1 MSERINQKP
10 AKFFSKISLQN
21 SIIISS
27 TISVMIPFA
36 FAAVFLYNKLSNDL
50 VNQSKEKSA
59 LIANDLATLV
69 DNTLSSEL
77 KIISAI
83 AADKHIVNELYSG
96 EYAEL
101 EENLSSMFKE
111 MGHDYIS
118 FFITDKNGII
128 KVDLPEGV
136 RIGLNLSDRKY
147 FIAAK
152 QGTANVSDPIFIRG
166 PSSSKWTGIPMLITA
181 APIKRNNEFIGMI
194 AITHELSA
202 ISSKMN
208 NIKLGKTGYP
218 FIINDE
224 GMAIIHPNQELVM
237 SVNINSEPGMKH
249 IAKWLKEKKPLAG
262 NYTFR
267 ETEKIAGFAPLKTKN
282 WFIIFTQNRDEIMK
296 PVNEMLMDIMFIAFI
311 FAGIAVISI
320 VFFSKRI
327 SSPVEKF
334 VSILRQFIIHTN
346 EFVLGIG
353 SDKKIIFANPSA
365 ADFCGKTIGELIG
378 TDPAFAGVTNTTEE
392 EIWQKLDSG
401 ALWTGKISQK
411 KNEHEDTIFEIT
423 IIPVKDNKGIVFGYL
438 EFGRDITN
446 DIIQEKRIN
455 QAQKIEAI
463 GTLAGGIAHDFN
475 NILTGIYGFI
485 DLTLLTL
492 DKPDEAK
499 IYLQELEKAAK
510 RAGDLVSQILT
521 FSRHTKPE
529 LRTVI
534 PKTIAEEVIKL
545 IRATTPAEISIE
557 TKLES
562 ETAIMADPIQIHQVM
577 VNLCTNA
584 IHAIGNSHGIIK
596 IEIDDI
602 IIDRL
607 FAENHPGCNP
617 GKHIIISISDSGC
630 GIPPEILDHIFDPF
644 FTTKTNGKG
653 TGLGLSVAHGII
665 HSIGGI
671 ITVYSEPDKGTAF
684 NIIIPAAAN
693 ALNESESN
701 ENALLPGI
709 ERIML
714 VDDEHAIVK
723 SLSSILRSAGYRI
736 TEFTDSM
743 QAIDNFKYNFLNYD
757 IVITDNSMP
766 KLTGTDLAKE
776 IKRYNPQIPVILMS
790 GFVNK
795 NIENSAKELGVDLI
809 VNKPISAVKLTELI
823 RRFFDNNASN
833 V

>member
-1 MSERINQKP
+1 MAGRSRKP
-10 AKFFSKISLQN
+10 VKFLSNFSLQR
-21 SIIISS
+21 SIIIGG
-27 TISVMIPFA
+27 TISVLIPFA
-36 FAAVFLYNKLSNDL
+36 ITAGLLYTRLSKDL
-50 VNQSKEKSA
+50 LNQSKEKSA
-59 LIANDLATLV
+59 LIAKDLAALV
-69 DNTLSSEL
+69 DNSLSSEI
-77 KIISAI
+77 KIVSTI
-83 AADKHIVNELYSG
+83 AADRNIINELNSG
-96 EYAEL
+96 NYRRL
-101 EENLSSMFKE
+101 SDNLSSMFNE
-111 MGHDYIS
+111 IGYDYIS
-118 FFITDKNGII
+118 FFITDRNGII

-136 RIGLNLSDRKY
+136 RIGTDLSDRSY
-147 FIAAK
+147 FYAAR
-152 QGTANVSDPIFIRG
+152 QGKANISDPIFVRG
-166 PSSSKWTGIPMLITA
+166 PSSSKWTGVPMLITA
-181 APIKRNNEFIGMI
+181 APIRLNNEFIGMI
-194 AITHELSA
+194 AITHELNA
-202 ISSKMN
+202 IGSKMRT
-208 NIKLGKTGYP
+208 IKLGETGYAY
-218 FIINDE
+218 IINTD

-237 SVNINSEPGMKH
+237 TVNINNEPGMKH
-249 IAKWLKEKKPLAG
+249 ISKWLKDMKPLAG
-262 NYTFR
+262 NYSFR
-267 ETEKIAGFAPLKTKN
+267 GKEKIAGFAPLKTKN
-282 WFIIFTQNRDEIMK
+282 WFIIFTQDRDEIMK
-296 PVNEMLMDIMFIAFI
+296 PVNKMLISILAIAF
-311 FAGIAVISI
+311 FFISMAI
-320 VFFSKRI
+320 ILIIFFSKRI

-334 VSILRQFIIHTN
+334 VDILHQFTTHTN

-353 SDKKIIFANPSA
+353 SDKKIMFANPSA
-365 ADFCGKTIGELIG
+365 SLFFGKTIEELIG
-378 TDPAFAGVTNTTEE
+378 TDPVYNFTESNSDQ
-392 EIWQKLDSG
+392 EIWEKLDSG
-401 ALWTGKISQK
+401 IPWTGRISPQTDNQK
-411 KNEHEDTIFEIT
+411 DKVFEIT
-423 IIPVKDNKGIVFGYL
+423 IIPVKDNKGIAFGYL
-438 EFGRDITN
+438 EFGRDISN
-446 DIIQEKRIN
+446 EISQEKRIN

-499 IYLQELEKAAK
+499 KYLQELEKAAK
-510 RAGDLVSQILT
+510 RAGDLVRQILT
-521 FSRHTKPE
+521 FSRHTKSE
-529 LRTVI
+529 LRAII

-596 IEIDDI
+596 IEIEDI

-617 GKHIIISISDSGC
+617 GKHVIISISDSGC
-630 GIPPEILDHIFDPF
+630 GIPPEIMDHIFDPF

-665 HSIGGI
+665 HGIGGI
-671 ITVYSEPDKGTAF
+671 ITVYSEPGKGTAF
-684 NIIIPAAAN
+684 NIIIPAAAP
-693 ALNESESN
+693 ALKETESN

-743 QAIDNFKYNFLNYD
+743 QAADNFKNNYQDYD

-776 IKRYNPQIPVILMS
+776 IKRHNPEIPVILMS

-795 NIENSAKELGVDLI
+795 NIENSAKELGVDMI
-809 VNKPISAVKLTELI
+809 VNKPISAVKVTELI
-823 RRFFDNNASN
+823 RRFFDNNGSN
-833 V
+833 G